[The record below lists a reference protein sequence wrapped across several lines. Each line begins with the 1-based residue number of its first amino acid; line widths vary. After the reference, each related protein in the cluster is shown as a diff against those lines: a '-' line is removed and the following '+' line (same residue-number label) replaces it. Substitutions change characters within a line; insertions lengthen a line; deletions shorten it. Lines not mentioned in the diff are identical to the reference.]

1 MRKKSNNFKEDLNE
15 FVKKENED
23 YNCNLLLVCIFQ
35 LIMIPVSYILYG
47 NLVSYYWEWFAIP
60 LSNHIFNYSL
70 QSISWPIG
78 IAIVCFSFSLQK
90 IRVPLQEVALQAII
104 FRPFL
109 YYIYFMLLG
118 YAFQTFIF

>member
-23 YNCNLLLVCIFQ
+23 YNCNLFLVCFFQ
-35 LIMIPVSYILYG
+35 LIMIPVSYIIYG

-60 LSNHIFNYSL
+60 LANHIFNYSL
-70 QSISWPIG
+70 QPISWSVGTAVI
-78 IAIVCFSFSLQK
+78 CFSFSLQK